1 MWSGADEV
9 VMVMPAD
16 NAGLWVGYMAGKY
29 EGRVG
34 HLYSPG
40 YERPPIPFLPYA
52 LDNGRF
58 SCWSKGSEWNEA
70 GYLAMLETHGAA
82 ALWCIVPD
90 RVGNRDETLREWDR
104 WAPRMSGLRLA
115 LAVQDGM
122 TADDV
127 PAEAAVVFVGGTTEW
142 KRRTL
147 HSWAERF
154 RRVHVGRINTE
165 KWLWECHAAG
175 VESCDGTGWFRGDQ
189 VQFRGLLR
197 YFDRS
202 TRGVGPRQASLFEEG
217 NGRGDT
223 LGAARAAVRSD
234 GQRFQAGG
242 GDVEDAAADGAV
254 CKNDWRTEGAA

>member
-202 TRGVGPRQASLFEEG
+202 TRGVGPRQASLFTEG
-217 NGRGDT
+217 NGRRDT
-223 LGAARAAVRSD
+223 TGAAQQRVRAANGTFSASVADRKD
-234 GQRFQAGG
+234 ERAVGQDCGVA
-242 GDVEDAAADGAV
+242 
-254 CKNDWRTEGAA
+254 EGAA

>member
-1 MWSGADEV
+1 
-9 VMVMPAD
+9 MVMPAD

-202 TRGVGPRQASLFEEG
+202 TRGAKQASLRKVTAAAIRWARHELRY
-217 NGRGDT
+217 GRMASDFKPGEAMLKMPLLT
-223 LGAARAAVRSD
+223 AQFVKTIGARKALLNA
-234 GQRFQAGG
+234 
-242 GDVEDAAADGAV
+242 VEDLSRLA
-254 CKNDWRTEGAA
+254 